1 MIDTILYWFR
11 LVICI
16 ILAPDA
22 VRYLAEAE
30 SEVTNT
36 SILLDELEAHLSL
49 MERDILA
56 LLEKAAFI
64 RNTSSDGIT
73 LMNEAFSNGE

>member
-1 MIDTILYWFR
+1 M
-11 LVICI
+11 ICI
-16 ILAPDA
+16 ILAPDV

-36 SILLDELEAHLSL
+36 SILLAELEAHLSL

-73 LMNEAFSNGE
+73 LMNDAFSNGE

>member
-1 MIDTILYWFR
+1 MYY
-11 LVICI
+11 
-16 ILAPDA
+16 LAPDA